1 MRPTT
6 DRVREAV
13 FNSLN
18 SLGAIQGAV
27 VLDLFAGTGAL
38 GIEALSRGAERAV
51 FVERNAKARAV
62 IEANLSSTGL
72 ADRATVVTGT
82 AEDHL
87 DRVADLVD
95 LVLADPP
102 YDYGAWPELLAR
114 ISGRCAPDALVVIE
128 SGAPVALPPG
138 WLAERAKSYGGTLVS
153 FVRPPTSLPEQS

>member
-18 SLGAIQGAV
+18 SLDVLDGAA

-51 FVERNAKARAV
+51 FIERNAKARAV
-62 IEANLSSTGL
+62 IEANLASTGL
-72 ADRATVVTGT
+72 ADHGTVVAGA

-87 DRVADLVD
+87 DRVDQSFD

-102 YDYGAWPELLAR
+102 YDYEGWEDLLVRIAR
-114 ISGRCAPDALVVIE
+114 RLSPDGLVVIE
-128 SGAPVALPPG
+128 SRRPVALPPG
-138 WLAERAKSYGGTLVS
+138 WVAERVKSYGGTLVT
-153 FVRPPTSLPEQS
+153 FVRPPTSPPEPT

>member
-18 SLGAIQGAV
+18 SLGAIDEAV

-38 GIEALSRGAERAV
+38 GIEALSRGAARAV
-51 FVERNAKARAV
+51 FIERNAKARAV
-62 IEANLSSTGL
+62 IEANLASTGL
-72 ADRATVVTGT
+72 AGQGTVVAGT

-87 DRVADLVD
+87 DRVGEAVD

-102 YDYGAWPELLAR
+102 YGYEGWDDLLAR
-114 ISGRCAPDALVVIE
+114 IERRLSPGGLVVIE
-128 SGAPVALPPG
+128 SRRPVALPPG
-138 WLAERAKSYGGTLVS
+138 WVAERVKSYGGTLVT
-153 FVRPPTSLPEQS
+153 FVRPPTSPPEPT